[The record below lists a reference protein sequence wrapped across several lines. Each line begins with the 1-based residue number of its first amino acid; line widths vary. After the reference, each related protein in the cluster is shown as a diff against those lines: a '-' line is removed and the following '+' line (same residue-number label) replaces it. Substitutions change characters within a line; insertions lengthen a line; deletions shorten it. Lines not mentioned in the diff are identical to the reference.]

1 MKHISIGIFFF
12 LQVIIGSTQNQKLPF
27 EDDIR
32 RFRENDL
39 LNPPPQHA
47 ILFIGS
53 SSFTI
58 WKDLEKYFPEHQIMN
73 RAFGGSTLED
83 QLRYADQIIFP
94 YNPRQI
100 LIYCGENDLALNDTL
115 NPEEVSARFRVL
127 FHLLR
132 AQLPEAQITYIAMK
146 PSPVRWHLSG
156 LFATANKS
164 IESFITAEENSAY
177 INIWDRMLNE
187 KQEPDSSLFLDDMLH
202 MNEKGYR
209 IWQEAIKPLLIK

>member
-1 MKHISIGIFFF
+1 MKHFIISFFIV
-12 LQVIIGSTQNQKLPF
+12 LQSCAHAPQDQKTPF
-27 EDDIR
+27 QDDIR
-32 RFRENDL
+32 KFIEHDRL
-39 LNPPPQHA
+39 SPPPQHA

-58 WKDLEKYFPEHQIMN
+58 WRDLEKYFPEHQIIN

-94 YNPRQI
+94 YKPRQI

-115 NPEEVSARFRVL
+115 SPDEVSARFREL
-127 FHLLR
+127 FHR
-132 AQLPEAQITYIAMK
+132 IRSQLPESQITYIAMK

-164 IESFITAEENSAY
+164 IESFITAKENAAY
-177 INIWDRMLNE
+177 INIWDLMLNE
-187 KQEPDSSLFLDDMLH
+187 KQEPDSSLFLEDMLH